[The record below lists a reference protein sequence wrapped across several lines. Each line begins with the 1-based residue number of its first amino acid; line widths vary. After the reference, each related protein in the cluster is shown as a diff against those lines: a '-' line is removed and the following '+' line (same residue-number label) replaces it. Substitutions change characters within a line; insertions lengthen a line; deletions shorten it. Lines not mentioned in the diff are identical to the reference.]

1 MGKNKKSRSRD
12 RSEERTSKR
21 LRKLEDKMEELTSGF
36 AQIKD
41 VMLRRSR
48 SYSVS
53 EEADVEGT
61 GSGDDKSVEEVDA
74 SVEPS
79 KAAEPPSNLQSQ
91 IPQVTIDEQQN
102 IREGVSQ
109 PGESSAPEQESIK
122 DKENESPWDL
132 DADALRILGEE
143 PVEEKPMLVLHSNV
157 ANRWKKYLSEGLR
170 KEVKESLF
178 EKYPRKGKLP
188 FEPPILNE
196 EVAGNLKESVL
207 KRDKYF
213 CTTQMLAG
221 SALVA
226 LAPVIESLATLKDSD
241 SIKRLEQVWDA
252 AKLLIEIHK
261 SQTVARRACILPT
274 LSKQWATA
282 LEKREPDNFLF
293 GEKLTEKVKEIKAME
308 KVGEEMKPT
317 PPKKPYGYKIP
328 FESTPI
334 QTCPL
339 PEKVWSDQE
348 LTNIQS
354 EISELLMK
362 GAMKEVEE
370 VPGQFLSPFFLVPK
384 TDGQQRFILNLKD
397 LNKFIN
403 VEHFELED
411 LRSACN
417 LLDRDIFMGTI
428 DLKDVYFLIPVWKL
442 HRKFLRFVVQGKL
455 YEFVCLPF
463 GLCTCPLTFTK
474 VLKPVLNYLRL
485 EGFLS
490 VIYLDDFLCLGH
502 SVEECMEN
510 LHHAI
515 NLLEK
520 LGFIVN
526 FKKSK
531 LNPERRCK
539 YLGFILDS
547 SLMRVELPEEKKLAV
562 QKQIKDLKKKSTI
575 KIREFAKVIGSVVAC
590 CPAVEYGLLH
600 CRSFEKAKIR
610 ALEKNRG
617 YFDAVMTI
625 PKSALTEWDWWLKTL
640 PNASRKVRNNHYERT
655 VYSDA
660 SLSGWGA
667 FCEGESANGLWSLEE
682 RNLHINY
689 LELKAA
695 LLALK
700 CFAADLRGTDI
711 LMMVDNTTTMAYINK
726 MGGVRYSGLHRLAC
740 ELWNWCEVRK
750 LWVYASYIPS
760 EENVEADRSS
770 RIDNSDAEW
779 ELADYAFE
787 KIVKRFGKL
796 EIDLFASRINTKC
809 ETYCSWKRDPVAY
822 AFDAFTISWSDW
834 IFYAFPPFAVT
845 ASSSGCKTYPGCREV
860 ISQALLSKGMP
871 REAVETSLASLA
883 DSTSK
888 NYNSTLKLWWKWN
901 EGNGNP
907 YEVSVEK
914 ILKFLAERFSD
925 GIGHSA
931 INSGASKIRP
941 GRPKYESTWDVDPV
955 LARLETWA
963 PITELSLKK
972 LTEKSLVL
980 LALGTAHRCQTLALI
995 KISNI
1000 NIEESEIEIRISDK
1014 IKTSRPGAPQPV
1026 LRLPFFLN
1034 KPELCIARTLNQ
1046 YISVT
1051 KDLREGTDSLFI
1063 ALNKPHKAVKSETIA
1078 RWIRT
1083 ALESLGDDKRFT
1095 AHSTRHASTSRAQK
1109 RSVSIDEIKKVA
1121 GWSRNSE
1128 VFADFY
1134 HQRIVVLITDSPRRC

>member
-74 SVEPS
+74 SVEP
-79 KAAEPPSNLQSQ
+79 
-91 IPQVTIDEQQN
+91 
-102 IREGVSQ
+102 R
-109 PGESSAPEQESIK
+109 ESSAPEQETIK

-143 PVEEKPMLVLHSNV
+143 PVEEKPMS
-157 ANRWKKYLSEGLR
+157 
-170 KEVKESLF
+170 EVKESLF
-178 EKYPRKGKLP
+178 EKYPRKGKLS

-213 CTTQMLAG
+213 CATQMLAG
-221 SALVA
+221 SALAA

-252 AKLLIEIHK
+252 AELLIEIHK

-274 LSKQWATA
+274 LSKQNETNPTKETIWYFWFFKLQELVESEEVSASDERKVFIDEETTDFQVPDKTIIISQVQSLSPA
-282 LEKREPDNFLF
+282 PTVSEPLITDN
-293 GEKLTEKVKEIKAME
+293 VCIK
-308 KVGEEMKPT
+308 GN
-317 PPKKPYGYKIP
+317 KIP

-334 QTCPL
+334 QTCP
-339 PEKVWSDQE
+339 PSEKFWSDQE

-362 GAMKEVEE
+362 GAIKEVEE
-370 VPGQFLSPFFLVPK
+370 IPGQFLSPSFLVLK

-397 LNKFIN
+397 SNKFIN
-403 VEHFELED
+403 VEHFKLED

-428 DLKDVYFLIPVWKL
+428 DLKDAYFLIPVWKL

-474 VLKPVLNYLRL
+474 LLKPVLNYLRL
-485 EGFLS
+485 KRFLS

-510 LHHAI
+510 LHQTI

-547 SLMRVELPEEKKLAV
+547 SLMRVELPEEQKLAV

-590 CPAVEYGLLH
+590 YSAVEYGLLH

-640 PNASRKVRNNHYERT
+640 PNASRKIRNNHYERT

-660 SLSGWGA
+660 SSFGWGA

-682 RNLHINY
+682 RNLHINH

-700 CFAADLRGTDI
+700 CFAADLRNTDI

-726 MGGVRYSGLHRLAC
+726 MIGVRYSGLHRLAC

-760 EENVEADRSS
+760 EENVEANRSS
-770 RIDNSDAEW
+770 TIDNSDAEW
-779 ELADYAFE
+779 ELADYAFQN
-787 KIVKRFGKL
+787 IVKRFGKL
-796 EIDLFASRINTKC
+796 EIDLFSSRINIKC
-809 ETYCSWKRDPVAY
+809 ETYCPWKRDPEAY

-834 IFYAFPPFAVT
+834 IFYAFPPFAIIT
-845 ASSSGCKTYPGCREV
+845 KV
-860 ISQALLSKGMP
+860 IKKIKDDKAESILVVPHWPTQVWFP
-871 REAVETSLASLA
+871 
-883 DSTSK
+883 
-888 NYNSTLKLWWKWN
+888 
-901 EGNGNP
+901 
-907 YEVSVEK
+907 VS
-914 ILKFLAERFSD
+914 
-925 GIGHSA
+925 
-931 INSGASKIRP
+931 
-941 GRPKYESTWDVDPV
+941 
-955 LARLETWA
+955 
-963 PITELSLKK
+963 KK
-972 LTEKSLVL
+972 L
-980 LALGTAHRCQTLALI
+980 
-995 KISNI
+995 
-1000 NIEESEIEIRISDK
+1000 
-1014 IKTSRPGAPQPV
+1014 
-1026 LRLPFFLN
+1026 
-1034 KPELCIARTLNQ
+1034 
-1046 YISVT
+1046 
-1051 KDLREGTDSLFI
+1051 
-1063 ALNKPHKAVKSETIA
+1063 
-1078 RWIRT
+1078 
-1083 ALESLGDDKRFT
+1083 SLGDWIWFEADPNLLNSSCRL
-1095 AHSTRHASTSRAQK
+1095 RHHPLAARLTL
-1109 RSVSIDEIKKVA
+1109 VA
-1121 GWSRNSE
+1121 ARLS
-1128 VFADFY
+1128 AK
-1134 HQRIVVLITDSPRRC
+1134 HC